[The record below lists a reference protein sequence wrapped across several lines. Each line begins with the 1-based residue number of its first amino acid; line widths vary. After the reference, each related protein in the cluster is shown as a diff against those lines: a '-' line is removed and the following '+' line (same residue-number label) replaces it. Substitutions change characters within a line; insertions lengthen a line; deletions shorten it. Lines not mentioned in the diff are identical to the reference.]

1 MSFQSSCRAGKIASQ
16 KSRTSKGGGGGG
28 EEGGM
33 SRLITRRKFL
43 NDAITLRLD
52 PRIFIR

>member
-16 KSRTSKGGGGGG
+16 KSRTSKGGGG

>member
-16 KSRTSKGGGGGG
+16 KSRTSKGGGGG